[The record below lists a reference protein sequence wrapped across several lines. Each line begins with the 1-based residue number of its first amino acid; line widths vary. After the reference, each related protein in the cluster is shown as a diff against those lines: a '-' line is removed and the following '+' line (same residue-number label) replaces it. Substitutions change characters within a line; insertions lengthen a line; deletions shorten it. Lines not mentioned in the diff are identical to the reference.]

1 MGNERFEQLIKA
13 LQYEREFERKQY
25 DVLLKNTPVQAR
37 VKMGYTWFPLRV
49 VETGFGLGD
58 YPFIIF
64 ERTKAKGESHL
75 FGGGKPALLFSAEQG
90 APKPLQVAVQW
101 VDGDQMKVI
110 CFLDDLPELLDYSR
124 LGLNMMVDE
133 SSYKE
138 MEEALKKAAAARNNR
153 MAYLR
158 KSFEAFREPF
168 QIKEEIEIASGLNAD
183 QQRAVAGILQTEDTF
198 LLHGPPGTGKTTTI
212 TEAAK
217 HLVAR
222 GEKLLLCASS
232 NAAADWL
239 LTKCVQA
246 GIKTLRIGN
255 ISRVD
260 PMLLSHT
267 IEGYVEAH
275 PDYKNIR
282 QYKRKADELRQI
294 AGKYKRQFGF
304 EEREQRRLLYKEA
317 RNYSEESSRLENH
330 IIYQTL
336 SGAEAVVST
345 LTGAANRLLEKT
357 IFDTLIID
365 EAAQALEPACW
376 IAIAKADKV
385 IFAGDPFQLP
395 PTVKSSEAA
404 QLGLS
409 VTLMERLMRQANAPQ
424 HMLTVQY
431 RMNAQIMQFSNQWFY
446 QGKLSAADAVA
457 THKLREFPV
466 LRFIDTAGCGFQE
479 EWNEETQSYANPG
492 EIKLIE
498 LFLLKLS
505 EQTEDNLSI
514 GLIAPYKT
522 QVESMKEH
530 FREIIPTLNEKM
542 QISIQTIDA
551 FQGQERDAMLISL
564 VRSNEKTEIGFL
576 KDYRRMNVAL
586 TRARKSLVV
595 IGDSATIGSDPFYK
609 AFIDFCEAENAYES
623 AWTYL

>member
-1 MGNERFEQLIKA
+1 MENERFEQLIKA
-13 LQYEREFERKQY
+13 LHFEREFERKQHEA
-25 DVLLKNTPVQAR
+25 LLKNTPVEAR

-58 YPFIIF
+58 YPFIVF

-138 MEEALKKAAAARNNR
+138 MEEALKKTAAARNNR
-153 MAYLR
+153 IAHLR
-158 KSFEAFREPF
+158 NCFEQFHEKFTINAEPS
-168 QIKEEIEIASGLNAD
+168 IAPNLNED
-183 QQRAVAGILQTEDTF
+183 QRWAVNGILQTEETF

-212 TEAAK
+212 VEAAT
-217 HLVAR
+217 HLIDR

-239 LTKCVQA
+239 LTKSVQA

-260 PMLLSHT
+260 PLLLSHT
-267 IEGYVEAH
+267 VEGYVEAH

-282 QYKRKADELRQI
+282 QYKRKAEELRQM
-294 AGKYKRQFGF
+294 AGKYKRNFGF

-330 IIYQTL
+330 IIQQSL
-336 SGAEAVVST
+336 ANAGAVIAT

-376 IAIAKADKV
+376 IAIAKAEKV

-395 PTVKSSEAA
+395 PTVKSAEAA

-446 QGKLSAADAVA
+446 HGKLKAYEAVA
-457 THKLREFPV
+457 NHQLSAFPV

-479 EWNEETQSYANPG
+479 EWNEETQSYANSG
-492 EIKLIE
+492 EMKLME
-498 LFLLKLS
+498 LFLHKLLDS
-505 EQTEDNLSI
+505 EMQDLSV

-530 FREIIPTLNEKM
+530 FRETLIEWNDKIK
-542 QISIQTIDA
+542 ISIQTIDA
-551 FQGQERDAMLISL
+551 FQGQERDVMIISL
-564 VRSNEKTEIGFL
+564 VRSNEKSEIGFL

-586 TRARKSLVV
+586 TRARKSLIV
-595 IGDSATIGSDPFYK
+595 IGDSATIGNDPFYK
-609 AFIDFCEAENAYES
+609 AFIEFCEGENAYES
-623 AWTYL
+623 AWTHL